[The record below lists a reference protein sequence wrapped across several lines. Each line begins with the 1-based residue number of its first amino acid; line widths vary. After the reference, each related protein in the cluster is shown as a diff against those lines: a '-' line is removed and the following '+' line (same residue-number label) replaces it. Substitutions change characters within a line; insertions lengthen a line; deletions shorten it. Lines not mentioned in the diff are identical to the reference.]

1 VGHNATLLLFGYNP
15 ANGNFATVHKRS
27 PTHEAASIEVI
38 RIANL
43 AKMLPVQ
50 QSLNSEDNR
59 NNISAYSPSLH

>member
-1 VGHNATLLLFGYNP
+1 VGHWEFCNRAQ
-15 ANGNFATVHKRS
+15 AVA
-27 PTHEAASIEVI
+27 HEAASIEVI

-43 AKMLPVQ
+43 AKMLPIQ